1 MPQKPSKNKMLS
13 PSDLSDD
20 ELTQFEQNMEEEDES
35 EDKSLDHDDIEEDHE
50 ENEHDADHDEAIEL
64 VREIQELAE
73 EMPEKGESFAESTT
87 AKALAIQQT
96 IEENEKVTPGQLTA
110 LRNMK
115 AGMEKWI
122 R

>member
-1 MPQKPSKNKMLS
+1 MQQKPSKNKMLS

-20 ELTQFEQNMEEEDES
+20 ELTQFEENMNEEDEP
-35 EDKSLDHDDIEEDHE
+35 EEKTLDHDDIEEDE
-50 ENEHDADHDEAIEL
+50 ADEHDADHDEAIEL

-96 IEENEKVTPGQLTA
+96 IEENERVTPGQLTA